1 MWRGARRARVWLGG
15 WIGWRLR
22 TILSVAIGAAAAW
35 VFWRSR
41 DIVAKRH
48 VMRRLLD
55 ESVAIRAGAPYEDN
69 E

>member
-1 MWRGARRARVWLGG
+1 MEARDDTLGRRRSSGGAGLLAWRD
-15 WIGWRLR
+15 
-22 TILSVAIGAAAAW
+22 T
-35 VFWRSR
+35 
-41 DIVAKRH
+41 VAKRH